1 MDAAIVGIEILEH
14 WQGLK
19 VHGMLL
25 ERYLGEGNMEFLKRE
40 VDILTGI

>member
-19 VHGMLL
+19 VQGMLL
-25 ERYLGEGNMEFLKRE
+25 ERYLGEGNMELIKRE
-40 VDILTGI
+40 VEFLTGI